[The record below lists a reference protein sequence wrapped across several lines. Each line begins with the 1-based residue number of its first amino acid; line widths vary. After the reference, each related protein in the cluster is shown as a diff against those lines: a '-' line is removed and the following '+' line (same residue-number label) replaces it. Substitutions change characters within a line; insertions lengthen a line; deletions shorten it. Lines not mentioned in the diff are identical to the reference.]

1 MEQLNKIELRGNV
14 GNIRIQAVG
23 DNEVAHFSLATNY
36 AYKGKDGIPVI
47 ETTWHNIVAWN
58 GKGMPDFKKILKGSS
73 VYVTGRIRFQKFNGS
88 DGTEKQIYEVLAN
101 RVVIVESD
109 DAGMTVSTM

>member
-47 ETTWHNIVAWN
+47 ETTWHNVTAWSG
-58 GKGMPDFKKILKGSS
+58 GKTADLANLQKGQC
-73 VYVTGRIRFQKFNGS
+73 VEVQGRLRNQRYTSS
-88 DGTEKQIYEVLAN
+88 DGTERSSVDILAREVK
-101 RVVIVESD
+101 VIDDRLTMES
-109 DAGMTVSTM
+109 GL